1 MLSLKYVVLTLLA
14 LASSWALIY
23 LAVGKVRGKPTV
35 PANASWLF
43 GLLER
48 MFDTEE

>member
-1 MLSLKYVVLTLLA
+1 MLSLRFVVLILLA
-14 LASSWALIY
+14 VASSGALVY
-23 LAVGKVRGKPTV
+23 LAVGKVKGKPTV
-35 PANASWLF
+35 SANASWLF